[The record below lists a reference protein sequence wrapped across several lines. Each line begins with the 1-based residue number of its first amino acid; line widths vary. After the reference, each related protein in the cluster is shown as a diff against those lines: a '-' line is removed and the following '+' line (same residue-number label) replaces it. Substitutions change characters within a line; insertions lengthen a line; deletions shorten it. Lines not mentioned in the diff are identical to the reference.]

1 MKIFLYKFIIVL
13 FGIFLL
19 FEILVGSKLKYY
31 ERNFKSILSKQGFI
45 EIKEKAREEMKS
57 AIEKDIYLKP
67 EDAPLDLKIAEK
79 QVTEIPVDL
88 ENELRELG
96 LI

>member
-31 ERNFKSILSKQGFI
+31 ERNFKSILSKQGLL
-45 EIKEKAREEMKS
+45 KLKKKQEKK
-57 AIEKDIYLKP
+57 
-67 EDAPLDLKIAEK
+67 
-79 QVTEIPVDL
+79 
-88 ENELRELG
+88 
-96 LI
+96 

>member
-67 EDAPLDLKIAEK
+67 EDADLINKFLKKIQEELKGQEK
-79 QVTEIPVDL
+79 
-88 ENELRELG
+88 
-96 LI
+96 